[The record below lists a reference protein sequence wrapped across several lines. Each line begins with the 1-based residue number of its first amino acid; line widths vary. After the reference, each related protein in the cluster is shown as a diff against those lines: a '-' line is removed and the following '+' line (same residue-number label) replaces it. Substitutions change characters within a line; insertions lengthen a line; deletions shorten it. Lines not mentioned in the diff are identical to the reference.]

1 MRPVRLATICFSPTV
16 GGLELATLRRA
27 AEMRARGHQAVAVL
41 TRETGLDRHAAAL
54 GLPVARVT
62 PRLDYAD
69 PLAAWQLRR
78 VLEHE
83 RVDVLLVARTRDL
96 STAMLAA
103 GRSRAVVLY
112 QQMQF
117 HRRKRGFFQDAV
129 HRRLDGCIAITER
142 QRSMM
147 TGLTALD
154 PRKVAVVPYGIDT
167 QRFRPGAIARDAAR
181 TALDIPLDAFV
192 VGIVGGFDPG
202 KGQRELLEALRL
214 AAEAEPS
221 LRERLFGLFVG
232 ERPTDD
238 RTYVADL
245 HARRDALPFRE
256 RVQLRG
262 FLDDPRTAYA
272 ALDVFVL
279 ASHAE
284 TFGMVLQEAL
294 AMGVPSIATDAG
306 GVPEIVAHE
315 RTGLLVPPRDAPA
328 IAAAIVRLWRDPELR
343 SRLAQTARAFV
354 LEAYDFERQYR
365 AFETALLAARDRRCT
380 AVSDTLH
387 HGQTR

>member
-1 MRPVRLATICFSPTV
+1 MLPVRLATICFSPTV

-41 TRETGLDRHAAAL
+41 TRATGLDRHAAAL

-69 PLAAWQLRR
+69 PIAAWQLRR
-78 VLEHE
+78 VLERE
-83 RVDVLLVARTRDL
+83 RVDILLVARTRDL
-96 STAMLAA
+96 STVMLAA
-103 GRSRAVVLY
+103 GPARAVVLY

-117 HRRKRGFFQDAV
+117 HRRKSGLFHDAI
-129 HRRLDGCIAITER
+129 HRRLDACVAITER
-142 QRSMM
+142 QRTMM
-147 TGLTALD
+147 TQLTSLD
-154 PRKVAVVPYGIDT
+154 PRKIAVVPYGIDT
-167 QRFRPGAIARDAAR
+167 QRFRPGAIAREVAR
-181 TALDIPLDAFV
+181 SELGIPRDAFV
-192 VGIVGGFDPG
+192 VGLVGGFDPG

-214 AAEAEPS
+214 AAESDAS
-221 LRERLFGLFVG
+221 LRERLHGLVVG

-238 RTYVADL
+238 RAYVTDL
-245 HARRDALPFRE
+245 HARRDALPFCE

-272 ALDVFVL
+272 AMDVFVL
-279 ASHAE
+279 ASYSE

-328 IAAAIVRLWRDPELR
+328 IAAAILRLWRDPELR
-343 SRLAQTARAFV
+343 ARLAQSARAFV
-354 LEAYDFERQYR
+354 LEAYDPERQYR
-365 AFETALLAARDRRCT
+365 AFESALIAARDRRCT

-387 HGQTR
+387 HGGTG